1 MVGHRSGNPIASA
14 RLTSVTAM
22 TALTTPKGPL
32 PPRVYW
38 TRRLLLLGVV
48 FLLVF
53 GIARVLG
60 DGSDAKSETPKANQA
75 AARMQESETPASSR
89 TDSAIDESPS
99 APAGKKKNGKKAKKA
114 EKTPEA
120 PVLPT
125 ASGVCTNED
134 VVVTPTVTGA
144 QGGGQVQFVLNLRTK
159 ATPAC
164 TWQVS
169 ADTVTLK
176 ITSGEDDIWASREC
190 PRSIPTQDVTLYRDY
205 DTSIPATWSGRRSD
219 EDCSKLAEWVGA
231 GWYHVL
237 AATYAGEPVDVQ
249 FELGVPSPVTV
260 TKTVQPPTGKGKKKG
275 GASGEP
281 SGAVEPNG
289 D

>member
-1 MVGHRSGNPIASA
+1 
-14 RLTSVTAM
+14 M
-22 TALTTPKGPL
+22 TALTSPKGPL

-38 TRRLLLLGVV
+38 MRRLLLLGVV

-60 DGSDAKSETPKANQA
+60 GGSDATSETPTAKQA
-75 AARMQESETPASSR
+75 AASVKDSETPAPTE
-89 TDSAIDESPS
+89 TDATTDATGETPTE
-99 APAGKKKNGKKAKKA
+99 PAGKKNGKKKKV

-125 ASGVCTNED
+125 ATSVCTNED
-134 VVVTPTVTGA
+134 VVVTPTVAGA
-144 QGGGQVQFVLNLRTK
+144 QGGGQVQFVLNFRTRT
-159 ATPAC
+159 TPAC

-169 ADTVTLK
+169 PDTVTLK
-176 ITSGEDDIWASREC
+176 ITSGDDDIWASREC
-190 PRSIPTQDVTLYRDY
+190 RKSIPTQDVTLYRDY
-205 DTSIPATWSGRRSD
+205 DTSIPAIWSGRRSD
-219 EDCSKLAEWVGA
+219 AECSKVTEWVDA

-260 TKTVQPPTGKGKKKG
+260 TKTVQPNNDKGKKNKG

-289 D
+289 E

>member
-1 MVGHRSGNPIASA
+1 
-14 RLTSVTAM
+14 M
-22 TALTTPKGPL
+22 TALTSPKGPL
-32 PPRVYW
+32 APRVYW

-60 DGSDAKSETPKANQA
+60 GGSDAKSAAPTAKQA
-75 AARMQESETPASSR
+75 AAEVQATETPVATQTPS
-89 TDSAIDESPS
+89 TLEESPS
-99 APAGKKKNGKKAKKA
+99 ESAGTKKNGKKKKQKV

-120 PVLPT
+120 PVLPVAT
-125 ASGVCTNED
+125 GVCTNED
-134 VVVTPTVTGA
+134 VLVTPTVAGA
-144 QGGGQVQFVLNLRTK
+144 QGGGQVQFVLNFRTK
-159 ATPAC
+159 VTPAC

-176 ITSGEDDIWASREC
+176 VTSGADDIWASREC
-190 PRSIPTQDVTLYRDY
+190 PRSIPTQDVTLYRDF

-219 EDCSKLAEWVGA
+219 EDCSKLTEWVDA

-237 AATYAGEPVDVQ
+237 AATYAGEPADLQ

-260 TKTVQPPTGKGKKKG
+260 TKTVQPPKKKNKG
-275 GASGEP
+275 GASAEP
-281 SGAVEPNG
+281 SGAVEPDG
-289 D
+289 E

>member
-1 MVGHRSGNPIASA
+1 MASVLLA
-14 RLTSVTAM
+14 SVTLM
-22 TALTTPKGPL
+22 TALTPKGPL

-38 TRRLLLLGVV
+38 TRRVLLLGVV

-60 DGSDAKSETPKANQA
+60 GGSDAKSETPTAERA
-75 AARMQESETPASSR
+75 GATIEPDTSESSTTEADDPPADDSTTP
-89 TDSAIDESPS
+89 
-99 APAGKKKNGKKAKKA
+99 PAGKKKNGKKKV

-125 ASGVCTNED
+125 PTSVCTNDD
-134 VVVTPTVTGA
+134 VTVTPTVA
-144 QGGGQVQFVLNLRTK
+144 DARAGGQVQFVLNFRTR

-176 ITSGEDDIWASREC
+176 ITSGDDDIWASREC
-190 PRSIPTQDVTLYRDY
+190 RNSVPTQDVTLYRDY

-219 EDCSKLAEWVGA
+219 EDCSKQAEWVGS
-231 GWYHVL
+231 GWYHLL
-237 AATYAGEPVDVQ
+237 AATYAGEPADLQ
-249 FELGVPSPVTV
+249 FELGVPAPVTV
-260 TKTVQPPTGKGKKKG
+260 TKTVQPTPDGKGKKKN

>member
-1 MVGHRSGNPIASA
+1 
-14 RLTSVTAM
+14 M
-22 TALTTPKGPL
+22 TALTSPKGPL

-60 DGSDAKSETPKANQA
+60 GGSDAKSETPKAEQA
-75 AARMQESETPASSR
+75 AAELQDSAPAPSQTESTNETPS
-89 TDSAIDESPS
+89 E
-99 APAGKKKNGKKAKKA
+99 PAGKKNGKNAKPV

-125 ASGVCTNED
+125 ATGVCTNED
-134 VVVTPTVTGA
+134 VVVTPTVAGA
-144 QGGGQVQFVLNLRTK
+144 QGGGQVQFVLNFRTK
-159 ATPAC
+159 VTPAC

-176 ITSGEDDIWASREC
+176 ITSGDDDIWASREC
-190 PRSIPTQDVTLYRDY
+190 PKSIPTQDVTLYRDY

-219 EDCSKLAEWVGA
+219 EDCSKADWVDA

-260 TKTVQPPTGKGKKKG
+260 TKTVQPMPDAKAKKG

-289 D
+289 E